1 MWVRRK
7 RRQCEKATLLARR
20 SGGDRE
26 NKGEERQKDLKR
38 REDRIGGLEVV
49 FSPFFYLNF
58 ELTNV
63 IR

>member
-26 NKGEERQKDLKR
+26 NKGEERQDLKR

>member
-26 NKGEERQKDLKR
+26 NKGEERQR
-38 REDRIGGLEVV
+38 
-49 FSPFFYLNF
+49 
-58 ELTNV
+58 T
-63 IR
+63 